1 MRERGGMIAGARG
14 AAGGMTLIEIMITV
28 TVLSV
33 FVAAGG
39 LVLASLARQG
49 ELNHDLAVVNS
60 EVGNALALVHAAPF
74 DSIAQELLN
83 DGSIDL
89 GNFTYRKILTG
100 APTYL
105 PQGSV
110 TVQFRD
116 VSAGGVLP
124 DPLCIDVTA
133 EWTNT
138 HSGHQLR
145 SFVTVRTR

>member
-1 MRERGGMIAGARG
+1 MRERNGMIAHPRG
-14 AAGGMTLIEIMITV
+14 AAAGMTLIEVMITV
-28 TVLSV
+28 TVLSI

-39 LVLASLARQG
+39 LLLATLARQG

-60 EVGNALALVHAAPF
+60 EVGNALALVHASPF
-74 DSIAQELLN
+74 DTIAQELLS

-89 GNFTYRKILTG
+89 GNYTYRKILTG

-116 VSAGGVLP
+116 VSVGGILP
-124 DPLCIDVTA
+124 DPLFIDVTA

-138 HSGHQLR
+138 HSGHQVR